1 MVNVSLKKLMNFI
14 SHSPSAEKSS
24 SSLTD
29 WLNFEAGYNQFQLRF
44 PIPSH
49 HR

>member
-1 MVNVSLKKLMNFI
+1 MVNVSLKKLMSLI
-14 SHSPSAEKSS
+14 SHSPLEEKSS
-24 SSLTD
+24 PSLTNG
-29 WLNFEAGYNQFQLRF
+29 LNFEAGYNQSPLRF